1 MPTKEIVGAL
11 SSLLIIASMIFKTST
26 YKGTMLMRSINA
38 IGSIMF
44 ILYGFVCTDAYATG
58 ATNACGLLLNIFW
71 LIKEYKDHKQMC

>member
-11 SSLLIIASMIFKTST
+11 SSFLIIASMIFKTST

-38 IGSIMF
+38 LGSIMF
-44 ILYGFVCTDAYATG
+44 ILYGFVYTDAYATG
-58 ATNACGLLLNIFW
+58 TTNACGLLLNIFW